1 MSKKNRIDATGDNT
15 VIGLGTV
22 IDGNIT
28 SDAVAIRIDGVVNGS
43 VSTKGNLIVG
53 IEGIVNGA
61 VTAANLNLG
70 GKINGD
76 TMVDNRVEIDAKGVL
91 IGDLTTKILSMDD
104 NAVLQGRVSMKVETP
119 TEDAEK

>member
-104 NAVLQGRVSMKVETP
+104 NAVLQGRVSMKVETS